1 MNSKQNNSRTE
12 AGHCNEKFDRDQ
24 MHTYYLFEK
33 YILELWVDFKILYKC
48 ISFGEQKC

>member
-12 AGHCNEKFDRDQ
+12 VIVRKKFDRDQ

-33 YILELWVDFKILYKC
+33 YILELWVEFKILYKC